1 MNIKILSAVILLPII
16 LAASAVCAA
25 ADGEKNRDVQYFNS
39 WIAQDDAT
47 GRWGGLRDKL
57 EKSGVTVCSNY
68 VMDINGNPVGGNSRT
83 ATYAGAF
90 YFAGALDFE
99 KIASI
104 KGLALKVSNYLFS
117 GQNLS
122 ADIGNFYWVQEV
134 YANGNYYFG
143 ELDLSLS
150 VLDDTF
156 AFEIGRLFAGDIFGV
171 PPIAQYYLTSA
182 LNGRLGAIP
191 SDVFFPHYNIAAWGL
206 RATYQPNKE
215 WYFITGLY
223 NADPSISKT
232 TNHGT
237 DFNFDM
243 DQGYLAVGQL
253 TYKHGHNKD
262 EGALPGSASFGAYYE
277 SSKFP
282 DLSSSK
288 IWHGNYGFYW
298 MLDQMIYRGEWP
310 EYEGHS
316 HMSSSSMIA
325 ERHRKP
331 YSQQTAIP
339 LDRPKGLTAWTAATL
354 APNIH
359 INTQVYEIATGLVYQ
374 GLPPNRNRDVTA
386 FAFIIGHFSEKL
398 PGQSDEIILE
408 LNHRFQLGPW
418 FYITPDIQYIIN
430 PNGQSNI
437 KDALVLGV
445 EASFNF

>member
-1 MNIKILSAVILLPII
+1 MENKILSSVILCLAIF
-16 LAASAVCAA
+16 AASLVYAA
-25 ADGEKNRDVQYFNS
+25 ADDGNSKDVSSFNS
-39 WIAQDDAT
+39 WIAQDNVT

-57 EKSGVTVCSNY
+57 EKAGVTISSNY
-68 VMDINGNPVGGNSRT
+68 VMDINGNPAGGNNRT
-83 ATYAGAF
+83 ATYSGAF
-90 YFAGALDFE
+90 YFAGAMDFE

-134 YANGNYYFG
+134 YANGNYYLG

-150 VLDDTF
+150 LLDDTF
-156 AFEIGRLFAGDIFGV
+156 VFETGRLFAGDIFGV

-191 SDVFFPHYNIAAWGL
+191 SDVFFPHYNIAAWGV

-215 WYFITGLY
+215 WHFIAGLY
-223 NADPSISKT
+223 NADTSVSKT

-237 DFNFDM
+237 NFNFDM

-253 TYKHGHNKD
+253 TYKHGQDKKD
-262 EGALPGSASFGAYYE
+262 MTLPGSASFGAYYE

-288 IWHGNYGFYW
+288 IWRGNYGFYW
-298 MLDQMIYRGEWP
+298 MLDQMIYKGQWP
-310 EYEGHS
+310 EYEGPS
-316 HMSSSSMIA
+316 HMSSSSTLA

-339 LDRPKGLTAWTAATL
+339 LDRPEGLTAWTGITL
-354 APNIH
+354 APDIH
-359 INTQVYEIATGLVYQ
+359 INTQVYEIATGLIYQ

-386 FAFIIGHFSEKL
+386 VCFVIGHFSEKL
-398 PGQSDEIILE
+398 PGQSDEMIVE
-408 LNHRFQLGPW
+408 FNHRFQLGPW
-418 FYITPDIQYIIN
+418 FYVTPDIQYIIN
-430 PNGQSNI
+430 PNGQRNI
-437 KDALVLGV
+437 KPALVLGV
-445 EASFNF
+445 EASLNF